1 LVIGQIKNGWSG
13 QHEVLKGWRTSRRCW
28 PSDERGDEPFL
39 RGCSVILIFIFSQ
52 DSYVPN
58 VPYVV

>member
-1 LVIGQIKNGWSG
+1 MPRAHRV
-13 QHEVLKGWRTSRRCW
+13 RY
-28 PSDERGDEPFL
+28 EPFL